1 MSAAQTQSQRTPR
14 TGPTPGRALARI
26 ALEAALDKRALDVTV
41 MDLRGISGEVDYFV
55 LATGES
61 DLQIR
66 AIVDGVVDAIREEA
80 GERPV
85 SREGQP
91 GTSRWIVLDYFDL
104 AVHVF
109 DRELRAHY
117 DLERLWGD
125 APIETVTD
133 EQPEARLLADDAPRP
148 AAAATTAATA
158 EPADAAP
165 EADAEGTAENDGPTA
180 DGSATGA
187 A

>member
-1 MSAAQTQSQRTPR
+1 MPAAKTQSSRSPR
-14 TGPTPGRALARI
+14 TGPTPGRQLARI
-26 ALEAALDKRALDVTV
+26 ALDAALDKRALDVTV

-61 DLQIR
+61 DLQIK
-66 AIVDGVVDAIREEA
+66 AIVDGVVDRLRTEA

-109 DRELRAHY
+109 DPELRAHY

-125 APIETVTD
+125 APTETVSD
-133 EQPEARLLADDAPRP
+133 EDPEAALLREGTPRP
-148 AAAATTAATA
+148 A
-158 EPADAAP
+158 PKGGNP
-165 EADAEGTAENDGPTA
+165 EG
-180 DGSATGA
+180 GA
-187 A
+187 AGGGAAGGGA

>member
-1 MSAAQTQSQRTPR
+1 
-14 TGPTPGRALARI
+14 
-26 ALEAALDKRALDVTV
+26 

-61 DLQIR
+61 DLQIK
-66 AIVDGVVDAIREEA
+66 AIVEGVVQSIREDA

-85 SREGQP
+85 HREGQP

-109 DRELRAHY
+109 DPESRAHY

-125 APIETVTD
+125 APMQTLDDEAETVDLLD
-133 EQPEARLLADDAPRP
+133 EETEAGNVPP
-148 AAAATTAATA
+148 AA
-158 EPADAAP
+158 
-165 EADAEGTAENDGPTA
+165 
-180 DGSATGA
+180 
-187 A
+187 

>member
-1 MSAAQTQSQRTPR
+1 MTAAQTQPNRPPR
-14 TGPTPGRALARI
+14 SGATPGRELAQI
-26 ALEAALDKRALDVTV
+26 AIEAALDKRARDVTV

-66 AIVDGVVDAIREEA
+66 AIVSGVVDAIREQA

-109 DRELRAHY
+109 DPELRAHY

-125 APIETVTD
+125 APSETVSD
-133 EQPEARLLADDAPRP
+133 ENSKAALLRPGVAPP
-148 AAAATTAATA
+148 
-158 EPADAAP
+158 AAP
-165 EADAEGTAENDGPTA
+165 EGTAGE
-180 DGSATGA
+180 GS
-187 A
+187 

>member
-1 MSAAQTQSQRTPR
+1 MPAAQPTSSRSR
-14 TGPTPGRALARI
+14 RAGPTPGRELARI
-26 ALEAALDKRALDVTV
+26 ALDAALGKRALDVTV

-66 AIVDGVVDAIREEA
+66 AIVDGVVDEIRERA
-80 GERPV
+80 GERPL
-85 SREGQP
+85 SKEGQP
-91 GTSRWIVLDYFDL
+91 GTNRWIVLDYFDL

-125 APIETVTD
+125 APQETVSD
-133 EQPEARLLADDAPRP
+133 DHPVAEMLEGEASPPPARPEP
-148 AAAATTAATA
+148 AANPLAGAVSEGGT
-158 EPADAAP
+158 EPKTEP
-165 EADAEGTAENDGPTA
+165 
-180 DGSATGA
+180 GS
-187 A
+187 

>member
-1 MSAAQTQSQRTPR
+1 MPAAQTTSSRPPR
-14 TGPTPGRALARI
+14 KGPTPGRQLARI
-26 ALEAALDKRALDVTV
+26 ALEAALDKRARDVTV

-66 AIVDGVVDAIREEA
+66 AIVDGVVDAIREQA

-85 SREGQP
+85 ARDGQP

-109 DRELRAHY
+109 DPELRAHY

-125 APIETVTD
+125 APTETVSD
-133 EQPEARLLADDAPRP
+133 ESPEAALLAGDAPP
-148 AAAATTAATA
+148 KPGEGPVSTM
-158 EPADAAP
+158 P
-165 EADAEGTAENDGPTA
+165 EA
-180 DGSATGA
+180 S
-187 A
+187 

>member
-1 MSAAQTQSQRTPR
+1 MPAVQTQSSRSR
-14 TGPTPGRALARI
+14 RAGPTPGRELARI
-26 ALEAALDKRALDVTV
+26 ALDAALSKRALDVTV

-66 AIVDGVVDAIREEA
+66 AIVDGIVDAIREQA
-80 GERPV
+80 GERPL
-85 SREGQP
+85 SKEGQP
-91 GTSRWIVLDYFDL
+91 GTNRWIVLDYFDL

-125 APIETVTD
+125 APTETVTD
-133 EQPEARLLADDAPRP
+133 EKPEAKILAGDGAPAPPP
-148 AAAATTAATA
+148 AGSPRAGSSETETPEGADRTTAGDET
-158 EPADAAP
+158 
-165 EADAEGTAENDGPTA
+165 EAAEG
-180 DGSATGA
+180 S
-187 A
+187 

>member
-1 MSAAQTQSQRTPR
+1 MAPASASSQSPPR
-14 TGPTPGRALARI
+14 TGPTPGRVLAQLALD
-26 ALEAALDKRALDVTV
+26 AALSKRALDVAV

-61 DLQIR
+61 DLQIK
-66 AIVDGVVDAIREEA
+66 AIVDGVVDQLRTEA

-109 DRELRAHY
+109 DPELRAHY

-125 APIETVTD
+125 APTETVTD
-133 EQPEARLLADDAPRP
+133 EHPEAKLLAEDTPP
-148 AAAATTAATA
+148 
-158 EPADAAP
+158 PH
-165 EADAEGTAENDGPTA
+165 AEG
-180 DGSATGA
+180 GA
-187 A
+187 ASGDGA

>member
-1 MSAAQTQSQRTPR
+1 MPSASSPASSQRSPR
-14 TGPTPGRALARI
+14 TGPTPGRELARI
-26 ALEAALDKRALDVTV
+26 ALDAALDKRAHDVTV

-55 LATGES
+55 IATGES

-66 AIVDGVVDAIREEA
+66 AIVDGVVDAIREKA

-104 AVHVF
+104 VVHVF

-125 APIETVTD
+125 APTETVSD
-133 EQPEARLLADDAPRP
+133 EK
-148 AAAATTAATA
+148 
-158 EPADAAP
+158 P
-165 EADAEGTAENDGPTA
+165 EADLLKPDASSAPQSDG
-180 DGSATGA
+180 
-187 A
+187 

>member
-1 MSAAQTQSQRTPR
+1 MTSASTQTQRPPR
-14 TGPTPGRALARI
+14 SGPTPGRVLAQI
-26 ALEAALDKRALDVTV
+26 AIDAALDKRARDVTV

-61 DLQIR
+61 DLQIK
-66 AIVDGVVDAIREEA
+66 AIVDGVVDAIRAEA

-104 AVHVF
+104 VVHVF
-109 DRELRAHY
+109 DPELRAHY

-125 APIETVTD
+125 APTETVSD
-133 EQPEARLLADDAPRP
+133 EQPRAALLEAG
-148 AAAATTAATA
+148 
-158 EPADAAP
+158 P
-165 EADAEGTAENDGPTA
+165 EADTASDP
-180 DGSATGA
+180 
-187 A
+187 

>member
-1 MSAAQTQSQRTPR
+1 MTAPQSASARQPR
-14 TGPTPGRALARI
+14 EGPTPGRRLAQL

-66 AIVDGVVDAIREEA
+66 AIVDGVVDTLRQEA

-85 SREGQP
+85 HREGQP

-109 DRELRAHY
+109 DPELRAHY

-125 APIETVTD
+125 APTETVTD
-133 EQPEARLLADDAPRP
+133 ERPEAKLLQDGGAS
-148 AAAATTAATA
+148 
-158 EPADAAP
+158 P
-165 EADAEGTAENDGPTA
+165 EG
-180 DGSATGA
+180 GA
-187 A
+187 

>member
-1 MSAAQTQSQRTPR
+1 MTSASTQPQSGRAPR
-14 TGPTPGRALARI
+14 SGPTPGRVLAQYALD
-26 ALEAALDKRALDVTV
+26 AALDKRALDVTV

-66 AIVDGVVDAIREEA
+66 AIVDGIVDKIRTEA
-80 GERPV
+80 GERPI

-104 AVHVF
+104 VVHVF
-109 DRELRAHY
+109 DPELRAHY

-125 APIETVTD
+125 APTETVSD
-133 EQPEARLLADDAPRP
+133 EQPTAKLLAADAP
-148 AAAATTAATA
+148 AS
-158 EPADAAP
+158 DAV
-165 EADAEGTAENDGPTA
+165 
-180 DGSATGA
+180 
-187 A
+187 

>member
-1 MSAAQTQSQRTPR
+1 MSASASQSQRAPR
-14 TGPTPGRALARI
+14 SGPTPGRELARI
-26 ALEAALDKRALDVTV
+26 ALDAALDKRARDVTV

-55 LATGES
+55 IATGES

-66 AIVDGVVDAIREEA
+66 AIVDGVVDAIRKQA

-85 SREGQP
+85 ARDGQP

-109 DRELRAHY
+109 DPELRAHY

-125 APIETVTD
+125 APTETVTD
-133 EQPEARLLADDAPRP
+133 EQPEAKLLAGDAPSSLTPPPSR
-148 AAAATTAATA
+148 AA
-158 EPADAAP
+158 EAAP
-165 EADAEGTAENDGPTA
+165 VADDEAAPDDEAE
-180 DGSATGA
+180 
-187 A
+187 

>member
-1 MSAAQTQSQRTPR
+1 MPSASPQPQSPPR
-14 TGPTPGRALARI
+14 TGPTPGRVLAQLALD
-26 ALEAALDKRALDVTV
+26 AALDKRALDVAV

-61 DLQIR
+61 DLQIK
-66 AIVDGVVDAIREEA
+66 AIVDGVVDRLRTEA

-109 DRELRAHY
+109 DPELRAHY

-125 APIETVTD
+125 APTQTVTD
-133 EQPEARLLADDAPRP
+133 EHPTAALLEEGTPP
-148 AAAATTAATA
+148 PNAAAPSGEADERATG
-158 EPADAAP
+158 EGGADAGGADP
-165 EADAEGTAENDGPTA
+165 E
-180 DGSATGA
+180 GA
-187 A
+187 

>member
-1 MSAAQTQSQRTPR
+1 MSASASQSQRAPR
-14 TGPTPGRALARI
+14 SGPTPGRELARI
-26 ALEAALDKRALDVTV
+26 ALDAALDKRARDVTV

-55 LATGES
+55 IATGES

-66 AIVDGVVDAIREEA
+66 AIVDGVVDAIRKQA

-85 SREGQP
+85 ARDGQP

-109 DRELRAHY
+109 DPESRTHY

-125 APIETVTD
+125 APSETLT
-133 EQPEARLLADDAPRP
+133 E
-148 AAAATTAATA
+148 
-158 EPADAAP
+158 
-165 EADAEGTAENDGPTA
+165 DAEAIDLLDNPPTPPSPR
-180 DGSATGA
+180 DPS
-187 A
+187 

>member
-1 MSAAQTQSQRTPR
+1 MPATQTQSSRSR
-14 TGPTPGRALARI
+14 RAGPTPGRDLARI
-26 ALEAALDKRALDVTV
+26 ALDAALGKRARDVTV

-66 AIVDGVVDAIREEA
+66 AIVDGVVDAIREQA

-85 SREGQP
+85 SKEGQP
-91 GTSRWIVLDYFDL
+91 GSSRWIVLDYFDL

-109 DRELRAHY
+109 DPELRAHY

-125 APIETVTD
+125 APNETVTD
-133 EQPEARLLADDAPRP
+133 ERPEAALLVGDGAR
-148 AAAATTAATA
+148 AASEATGSTAAGSTA
-158 EPADAAP
+158 AGSTPPDANASDAS
-165 EADAEGTAENDGPTA
+165 EA
-180 DGSATGA
+180 S
-187 A
+187 